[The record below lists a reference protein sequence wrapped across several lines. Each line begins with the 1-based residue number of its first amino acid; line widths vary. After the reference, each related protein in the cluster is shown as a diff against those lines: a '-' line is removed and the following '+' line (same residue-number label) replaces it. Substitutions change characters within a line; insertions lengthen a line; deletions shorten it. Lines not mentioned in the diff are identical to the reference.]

1 MIKWLL
7 LAVLVYFLYR
17 FAGPLLSIFKFNRSI
32 KEKKRKAVI
41 RNKVSKMNI
50 KDAEFEDNIE

>member
-7 LAVLVYFLYR
+7 LAALIYFFYQS
-17 FAGPLLSIFKFNRSI
+17 AGPLLSIFKFNRSI

-41 RNKVSKMNI
+41 RNKVSKMDI
-50 KDAEFEDNIE
+50 RDAEFEDDIE

>member
-7 LAVLVYFLYR
+7 LAALIYFLYR
-17 FAGPLLSIFKFNRSI
+17 SAGPLLSIFKFNRSI

-41 RNKVSKMNI
+41 RNKVSKM
-50 KDAEFEDNIE
+50 ESLRMT

>member
-32 KEKKRKAVI
+32 KDKKRKAVI

>member
-7 LAVLVYFLYR
+7 LAALIYFFYR
-17 FAGPLLSIFKFNRSI
+17 SAGPLLSIFKFNRSI

-41 RNKVSKMNI
+41 RNKVSKMDI
-50 KDAEFEDNIE
+50 RDAEFEDDIE

>member
-7 LAVLVYFLYR
+7 LSVLIYFLYR
-17 FAGPLLSIFKFNRSI
+17 SVGPLLSIFKFNRSI

>member
-7 LAVLVYFLYR
+7 LAALIYFLYR
-17 FAGPLLSIFKFNRSI
+17 SAGPLLSIFKFNQSI

-41 RNKVSKMNI
+41 RNKVSKMDI
-50 KDAEFEDNIE
+50 RDAEFEDNVE

>member
-7 LAVLVYFLYR
+7 LVALIYFLYQSSR
-17 FAGPLLSIFKFNRSI
+17 PLLSIFKFNRSI

-41 RNKVSKMNI
+41 RNKVSKMDI
-50 KDAEFEDNIE
+50 RDAEFEDDIE

>member
-7 LAVLVYFLYR
+7 LVTLAYFLYR
-17 FAGPLLSIFKFNRSI
+17 SVGPLLSIFKFNRSI
-32 KEKKRKAVI
+32 KDKKRKAVI